1 MRVLIKLATFIIV
14 FAVIFSFSTKRAS
27 ASKGEFELVNTVG
40 GEARCYALSTL
51 LSTAQYH
58 VLVTCRNLIYPAD
71 ENNSQYILWSRNAGD
86 VVKLGS
92 LAQGEVFFNTKTPF
106 SQLFVTLEPN
116 DKIKEPGNR
125 TVMFGTVKDVPFLQG
140 LSTPFPTQVVTSG
153 ETGKNTQVQNP
164 SGTPEKTVPA
174 LTTREK
180 LLIGLKRSSVIAG
193 VALLGLIGLIFVITR
208 SRG

>member
-1 MRVLIKLATFIIV
+1 MKGFFKIASFVFI
-14 FAVIFSFSTKRAS
+14 FAFLFSLSTKKAS
-27 ASKGEFELVNTVG
+27 ASKGEFELENTVG
-40 GEARCYALSTL
+40 GETRCYALSTL
-51 LSTAQYH
+51 LTTAQYH

-125 TVMFGTVKDVPFLQG
+125 TVMFGAVKDIPFLQG
-140 LSTPFPTQVVTSG
+140 LSTPFPTQVVTSSQ
-153 ETGKNTQVQNP
+153 TGSNTQIENP
-164 SGTPEKTVPA
+164 SPTPEKNVPA
-174 LTTREK
+174 LTTRQK
-180 LLIGLKRSSVIAG
+180 LLIGLKRSSLIAA